1 MTKAVLTS
9 ISQLALKALLYEVS
23 LSPKPGLVDRFDNGA
38 HDDMSFMTF
47 IDSMIALSPFF
58 QAYIETGFA
67 YAKEEPLLLFNRLRQ
82 LGQKAEE
89 TMFCATQGINTHK
102 GLNFSMAL
110 LLGATGAYLARTPH
124 LMTDLGRF
132 SKEDTLAICRLVKP
146 MTAHLIQ
153 TDLGHLNTKKEFTYG
168 EQLFVIY
175 GIKGPR
181 GEASEGFTTLT
192 DHALPYFRQM
202 ISQNDP
208 ETSQLRLLVYLMSI
222 VEDGNLIHRGGI
234 EAWKGVKADMRLL
247 LQQDLSTT
255 DLRLA
260 LSSYNQCLINQHL
273 SPGGAADLL
282 ALTFYFAFLEKLL

>member
-124 LMTDLGRF
+124 LMTDLGCF

-168 EQLFVIY
+168 EL
-175 GIKGPR
+175 
-181 GEASEGFTTLT
+181 
-192 DHALPYFRQM
+192 
-202 ISQNDP
+202 
-208 ETSQLRLLVYLMSI
+208 
-222 VEDGNLIHRGGI
+222 
-234 EAWKGVKADMRLL
+234 
-247 LQQDLSTT
+247 
-255 DLRLA
+255 
-260 LSSYNQCLINQHL
+260 
-273 SPGGAADLL
+273 
-282 ALTFYFAFLEKLL
+282 